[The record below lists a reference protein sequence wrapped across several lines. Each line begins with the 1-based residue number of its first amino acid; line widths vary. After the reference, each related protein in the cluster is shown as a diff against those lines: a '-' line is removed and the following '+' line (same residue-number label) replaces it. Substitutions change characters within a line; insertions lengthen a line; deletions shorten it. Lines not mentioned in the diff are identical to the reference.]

1 MSDHL
6 KFNKFSEDLTP
17 MRALANFFD
26 VATPVDSPDPE
37 DLQLGPVGL
46 ITQKYFVSI
55 VLIDVFFLIKKS
67 SSMNQDGTPLAGS
80 SQNSQRNKRK
90 LADLGDS
97 QQNAS
102 KKKSVDESNIL
113 PSDSILDQSEFP
125 SQLESPSVNIP
136 PRPKKANKKRM
147 STTQFTEAIESQTS
161 QRKEVDSADGESSIP
176 STLGSP
182 DEVLL
187 QRPERPKKRISM
199 SALSRTFG
207 KKASQDVLDGAP
219 NSSADSSSAESSG
232 IPANLES
239 PDYITSQQPAK
250 SKKRVSS
257 TGFRKVFDNPNV
269 ITEQQDKRES
279 PEQSSQGNSNLSEME
294 SPVLISAHR
303 LDSKKTKKLLTT
315 SFDKI
320 LQVEPQNVNAAV
332 EQQEKSC
339 NPSFNVSTL
348 RSSKG
353 KRSSMAASAHGA
365 PDPPATQTIEET
377 QFEDPNIPSS
387 QPVLVSDDNNSDI
400 DDYLSRSGEENT
412 SDSLPNIV
420 EFTSRVDEPAPA
432 IETSRRTVAPE
443 ALIETPREN
452 IRQHTP
458 IRDKEMS
465 TASTV
470 PARSKNVYLESTVK
484 LKQHE
489 SAQVQS
495 KSHGTDSDLS
505 DSDSDMQVL
514 ESPTAFSPIAS
525 STQFIT
531 RQPSM
536 IDTTATDGTEVKE
549 QTGTAARKSG
559 PSISSRQMTNIDSSS
574 SNASA
579 SDIPSKLESP
589 SDYKEYRRPG
599 PLSSK
604 KRISTTGFV
613 AALSQKSSQEALT
626 DSHARELSPLAP
638 KTPVQRTPAES
649 RRKSTV
655 APKVDDTVQ
664 VTRSSS
670 RASSKS
676 SPKRSA
682 VPAISES
689 GKHFKNM

>member
-1 MSDHL
+1 
-6 KFNKFSEDLTP
+6 
-17 MRALANFFD
+17 
-26 VATPVDSPDPE
+26 
-37 DLQLGPVGL
+37 
-46 ITQKYFVSI
+46 
-55 VLIDVFFLIKKS
+55 
-67 SSMNQDGTPLAGS
+67 
-80 SQNSQRNKRK
+80 
-90 LADLGDS
+90 
-97 QQNAS
+97 
-102 KKKSVDESNIL
+102 
-113 PSDSILDQSEFP
+113 
-125 SQLESPSVNIP
+125 
-136 PRPKKANKKRM
+136 M

-294 SPVLISAHR
+294 SPVLISAQR
-303 LDSKKTKKLLTT
+303 LGSKKTKKLSTT

-320 LQVEPQNVNAAV
+320 LQVEPQNVDAAV
-332 EQQEKSC
+332 DLQEKTS

-400 DDYLSRSGEENT
+400 DDYLSRSISEENT
-412 SDSLPNIV
+412 SDCLPNII

-470 PARSKNVYLESTVK
+470 PARSNNVYLDSTVK

>member
-1 MSDHL
+1 
-6 KFNKFSEDLTP
+6 
-17 MRALANFFD
+17 
-26 VATPVDSPDPE
+26 
-37 DLQLGPVGL
+37 
-46 ITQKYFVSI
+46 
-55 VLIDVFFLIKKS
+55 
-67 SSMNQDGTPLAGS
+67 
-80 SQNSQRNKRK
+80 
-90 LADLGDS
+90 
-97 QQNAS
+97 
-102 KKKSVDESNIL
+102 
-113 PSDSILDQSEFP
+113 
-125 SQLESPSVNIP
+125 
-136 PRPKKANKKRM
+136 M

-294 SPVLISAHR
+294 SPVLISAQR
-303 LDSKKTKKLLTT
+303 LGSKKTKKLSTT

-320 LQVEPQNVNAAV
+320 LQVEPQNVDAAV
-332 EQQEKSC
+332 DLQEKTS

-400 DDYLSRSGEENT
+400 DDYLSRSISEENT
-412 SDSLPNIV
+412 SDCLPNII

-470 PARSKNVYLESTVK
+470 PARSNNVYLDSTVK

-505 DSDSDMQVL
+505 DSDSDMQLL
-514 ESPTAFSPIAS
+514 ESPRAFSPIAS

-655 APKVDDTVQ
+655 SPKIDDTVQ

-670 RASSKS
+670 RTSSKS
-676 SPKRSA
+676 SPITRSA
-682 VPAISES
+682 APAISES
-689 GKHFKNM
+689 GKHFNNI